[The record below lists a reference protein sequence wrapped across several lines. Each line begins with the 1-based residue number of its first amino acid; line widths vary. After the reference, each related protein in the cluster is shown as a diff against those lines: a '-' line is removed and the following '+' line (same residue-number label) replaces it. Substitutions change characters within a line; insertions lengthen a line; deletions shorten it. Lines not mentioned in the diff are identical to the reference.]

1 MRKNFLTFSLWVLAL
16 TLFVACGY
24 SGNGTQ
30 DDPVVAKPM
39 IIGSEDGSRY
49 QCQGIES
56 ATYGGNTVLS
66 VFDCEKIKN

>member
-1 MRKNFLTFSLWVLAL
+1 MAVWVLVGLAS
-16 TLFVACGY
+16 CGY
-24 SGNGTQ
+24 SGSGTQ
-30 DDPVVAKPM
+30 DDPVKAKPM

-56 ATYGGNTVLS
+56 WTYGGHTVLS